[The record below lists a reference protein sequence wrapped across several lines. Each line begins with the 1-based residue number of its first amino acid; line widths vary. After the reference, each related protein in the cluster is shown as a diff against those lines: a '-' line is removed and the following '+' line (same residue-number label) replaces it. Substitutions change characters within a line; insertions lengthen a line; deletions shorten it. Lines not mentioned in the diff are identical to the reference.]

1 MMRFEDFELVEATT
15 RPNAD
20 VLLKHWY
27 VALGSDFNQRQV
39 CAITV

>member
-20 VLLKHWY
+20 VLPKHWC

>member
-20 VLLKHWY
+20 VLLKHWC
-27 VALGSDFNQRQV
+27 VVLGSNFNQRQV
-39 CAITV
+39 CVITV